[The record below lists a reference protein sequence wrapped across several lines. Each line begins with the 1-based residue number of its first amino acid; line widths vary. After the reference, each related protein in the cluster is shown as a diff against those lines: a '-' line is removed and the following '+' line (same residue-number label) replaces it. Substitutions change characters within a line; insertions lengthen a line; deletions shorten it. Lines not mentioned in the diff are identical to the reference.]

1 MVPKESITNEAALHS
16 KWEGCVQMGPLAAL
30 FNFTMGLCLSKL
42 YANPL
47 RKKYHKTSLREGK
60 KTYFIHLVSC

>member
-1 MVPKESITNEAALHS
+1 METLLCILSGKDVCK
-16 KWEGCVQMGPLAAL
+16 GPACSP
-30 FNFTMGLCLSKL
+30 FNFSMGLCLSKL

-47 RKKYHKTSLREGK
+47 RKKCHKTSFREGK